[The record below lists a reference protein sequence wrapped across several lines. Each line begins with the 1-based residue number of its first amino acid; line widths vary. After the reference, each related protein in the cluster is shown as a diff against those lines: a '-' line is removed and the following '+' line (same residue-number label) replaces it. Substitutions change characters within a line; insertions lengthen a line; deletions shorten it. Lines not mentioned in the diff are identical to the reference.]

1 MILQDWL
8 KSRWLVEHRT
18 SRQEIRDLLSL
29 ADRDLAQCRTPSLS
43 PDWQLNIAYNAALQV
58 ATAALAATGY
68 RAAREAHHYRVIQS
82 LAYTVK
88 ADAGMIAQLDKFR
101 KKRNIGSYERGGVV
115 SDQEAKEMAALAKTL
130 KEDVEKWLHSNH
142 PELI

>member
-1 MILQDWL
+1 M
-8 KSRWLVEHRT
+8 
-18 SRQEIRDLLSL
+18 
-29 ADRDLAQCRTPSLS
+29 ADRDLAQCRTPNLS

-88 ADAGMIAQLDKFR
+88 ADAGTIAQLDKFR
-101 KKRNIGSYERGGVV
+101 KKRNIGSYERAGVV
-115 SDQEAKEMAALAKTL
+115 SDQEAKEMAALARTL
-130 KEDVEKWLHSNH
+130 KDDVEKWLRSNH
-142 PELI
+142 PELL